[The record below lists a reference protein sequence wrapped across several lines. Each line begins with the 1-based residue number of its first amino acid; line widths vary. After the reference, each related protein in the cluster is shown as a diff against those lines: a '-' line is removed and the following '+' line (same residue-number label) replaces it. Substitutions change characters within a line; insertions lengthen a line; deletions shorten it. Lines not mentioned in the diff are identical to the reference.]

1 MGQRKQRRSA
11 REVEARERV
20 RARRAGHWERER
32 QLEDLATVYEVA
44 AQEIEDIA
52 TTTEERIA
60 EYTVRLRQEAE
71 ETKQQLRGQQAESV
85 GQMLALDG
93 VRSVADRLDESV
105 DTVRKLAAT
114 GPGATRRAGGPEHA
128 HEGATTTAPATG
140 AVQPVTDPVQPA
152 GAAPAELGSAPSD
165 GNTAAA

>member
-44 AQEIEDIA
+44 AQEIEDVT
-52 TTTEERIA
+52 TTTEEKIA
-60 EYTVRLRQEAE
+60 AYTVRLRQEAE
-71 ETKQQLRGQQAESV
+71 KAKQGLRGQQAESV
-85 GQMLALDG
+85 GQMLELDG
-93 VRSVADRLDESV
+93 VRSVADRLGEAV
-105 DTVRKLAAT
+105 DTVRKLAAAEPSRT
-114 GPGATRRAGGPEHA
+114 HRTVGPEHG
-128 HEGATTTAPATG
+128 HEGATATYPKSEAG
-140 AVQPVTDPVQPA
+140 QPVTDPVEPA
-152 GAAPAELGSAPSD
+152 GVAPAEAGSAPTD